1 MSEQLEPMEQQPPR
15 ISQGGVKLLA
25 EIYELLNDQELAFD
39 VEKQARYSQLHDEA
53 EKRKL
58 L

>member
-1 MSEQLEPMEQQPPR
+1 MEQTETPTTKTMGNQDA
-15 ISQGGVKLLA
+15 KLLS
-25 EIYELLNDQELAFD
+25 EIYDLLNDKELETNP
-39 VEKQARYSQLHDEA
+39 EKQARYSQLHDEA

>member
-1 MSEQLEPMEQQPPR
+1 MKND
-15 ISQGGVKLLA
+15 ISKIGDGDLIREL
-25 EIYELLNDQELAFD
+25 YDLLNDKELNVD
-39 VEKQARYSQLHDEA
+39 VEKQARYSHLHDEA

>member
-1 MSEQLEPMEQQPPR
+1 MEQIEPLEPSPKPVGNE
-15 ISQGGVKLLA
+15 GVKLLA

-39 VEKQARYSQLHDEA
+39 VEKQARYSQLHNEA

>member
-1 MSEQLEPMEQQPPR
+1 MEQLEETTQLKKM
-15 ISQGGVKLLA
+15 GNDDAKLLS
-25 EIYELLNDQELAFD
+25 EIYNLLNDKELN
-39 VEKQARYSQLHDEA
+39 VNPEKQARYSQLHDEA

>member
-1 MSEQLEPMEQQPPR
+1 MEQIEETPTPKTM
-15 ISQGGVKLLA
+15 GNDDAKLLS
-25 EIYELLNDQELAFD
+25 EIYDLLNDKELNTNLK
-39 VEKQARYSQLHDEA
+39 KQARYSQLHDEA

>member
-1 MSEQLEPMEQQPPR
+1 MQIEETQTPKTMGNQDA
-15 ISQGGVKLLA
+15 KLLS
-25 EIYELLNDQELAFD
+25 EIYDLLNDKELND
-39 VEKQARYSQLHDEA
+39 NPEKQARYSQLHTEA

>member
-1 MSEQLEPMEQQPPR
+1 MEQLEPMEQQPSR

-39 VEKQARYSQLHDEA
+39 VEKQVRYSQLHDEA